1 MSGLS
6 KSAIRTVD
14 MPIIDKVF
22 EMEGGWCLNF
32 SDRTYAAFFNEELGV
47 DIDHPR
53 FSVEGGSKGKRTRYY
68 LKNCD
73 RATAL
78 RTLNALWDYR
88 RDSGVIHE
96 YAPLEDAVIDAYQRI
111 LERLG
116 AKPAKSS
123 PSNESNDTRPIP
135 DPSAA
140 QKMSGHFLQVSQLEP
155 QARGYAFEKF
165 LKDFFDAYGL
175 MGRASFRLAGEQIDG
190 SFVLDGET
198 YLLEAKWTN
207 ALVDVGTLRS
217 FNAKVEDKASWT
229 RGLIVSQNGFS
240 KEGLAAFGPG
250 KSLIC
255 MDGFDICET
264 LNQGLNFADVIAAKV
279 RRAAE
284 TGKPHISVR
293 ELIDTLSHT
302 RAGPAR

>member
-1 MSGLS
+1 MNGSP
-6 KSAIRTVD
+6 KSPIRTVD

-53 FSVEGGSKGKRTRYY
+53 FSAEGGSKGKRTRYY

-73 RATAL
+73 RETAL

-88 RDSGVIHE
+88 RDSGVVHE
-96 YAPLEDAVIDAYQRI
+96 YASLEDTVIDAYQRI
-111 LERLG
+111 LARLG
-116 AKPAKSS
+116 AKPAKPNQTSQTS
-123 PSNESNDTRPIP
+123 AVRQIP
-135 DPSAA
+135 DPDTA
-140 QKMSGHFLQVSQLEP
+140 QKMSGHFLQVSQLQP
-155 QARGYAFEKF
+155 QKRGYAFEKF
-165 LKDFFDAYGL
+165 LKEFFDAYGL
-175 MGRASFRLAGEQIDG
+175 IGRASFRLAGEQIDG

-207 ALVDVGTLRS
+207 ALVDAATLRS

-240 KEGLAAFGPG
+240 KEGLDAFGPG

-255 MDGFDICET
+255 MDGFDIYET

-284 TGKPHISVR
+284 TGKPYISVR
-293 ELIDTLSHT
+293 ELADMLP
-302 RAGPAR
+302 RASPRQ

>member
-1 MSGLS
+1 MSGTS
-6 KSAIRTVD
+6 KSPIRTVD

-22 EMEGGWCLNF
+22 EMEGGCCLNF

-47 DIDHPR
+47 EIDHPR

-68 LKNCD
+68 LKSCD
-73 RATAL
+73 RETAL

-88 RDSGVIHE
+88 RDSGVVHE
-96 YAPLEDAVIDAYQRI
+96 YAPLEDTVIDAYQRI
-111 LERLG
+111 LKRLG

-123 PSNESNDTRPIP
+123 QTRQASSARPVP
-135 DPSAA
+135 DPDAA
-140 QKMSGHFLQVSQLEP
+140 TRMSGHLLQVSQLEP
-155 QARGYAFEKF
+155 QTRGYAFEKF
-165 LKDFFDAYGL
+165 LKEFFDAYGL

-207 ALVDVGTLRS
+207 TLVDAATLRS

-240 KEGLAAFGPG
+240 NDGLAAFGPG

-255 MDGFDICET
+255 MDGFDIYET
-264 LNQGLNFADVIAAKV
+264 LNQGLNFADVIALKV

-284 TGKPHISVR
+284 TGKPYISVR
-293 ELIDTLSHT
+293 ELADMLP
-302 RAGPAR
+302 RASSRQ

>member
-1 MSGLS
+1 MNGTS
-6 KSAIRTVD
+6 KPAIRTID

-32 SDRTYAAFFNEELGV
+32 SDRTYAAFFSEELGV

-53 FSVEGGSKGKRTRYY
+53 YSVEGGSKGKRTRYY

-88 RDSGVIHE
+88 RDSSVVSE
-96 YAPLEDAVIDAYQRI
+96 YTPLEDAVIEAYQRI

-116 AKPAKSS
+116 AKPTK
-123 PSNESNDTRPIP
+123 PSQTTATGAARKIP
-135 DPSAA
+135 DPDTA
-140 QKMSGHFLQVSQLEP
+140 QKMSSHFLQVSQLQP

-165 LKDFFDAYGL
+165 LKEFFDAYGL

-207 ALVDVGTLRS
+207 ALVDAATLRS
-217 FNAKVEDKASWT
+217 FNAKVEEKASWT

-284 TGKPHISVR
+284 TGKPYISVR
-293 ELIDTLSHT
+293 ELADLLRHANSN
-302 RAGPAR
+302 P